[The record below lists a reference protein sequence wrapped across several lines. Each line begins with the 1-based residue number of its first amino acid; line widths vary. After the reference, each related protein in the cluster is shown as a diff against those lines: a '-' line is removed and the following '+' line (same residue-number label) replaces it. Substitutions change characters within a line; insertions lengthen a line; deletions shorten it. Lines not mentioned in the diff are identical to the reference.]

1 MTHQIGTFSV
11 TLALVILPALVT
23 PTRGEA
29 QTEMLILLRGTDTIA
44 VERID
49 KTPSRLDGE
58 LVDRIQKLRWSYS
71 ATLDDGLVTKF
82 HNEVRRADAD
92 PTSPA
97 LQTALLVFTGDS
109 VILDINPGPNQRTQR
124 LGTRTG
130 ALPYIN
136 PSFALFELIVARG
149 LATGKDSTSVP
160 MFLVSGG
167 QTVDVPV
174 MRNGADSVVVVAGTP
189 SRFGWHDGRLTGGT
203 VPAQGLTILLT
214 EADTGAMHVPKPDYS
229 VPADAPYTAES
240 VTVPTPMGHTLG
252 GTLTLPKR
260 RSGRVP
266 AIITITGSGAQDRD
280 EEIPF
285 VRGYRPFR
293 QIADTLGHAGIAVLR
308 MDDRGFGES
317 GGANTAPTTDDLA
330 DDIRAGVAYLHGR
343 PEIDP
348 TRIVLVGHSEGA
360 IIAPIV
366 AAADPT
372 IRAIVLMAGT
382 SRTGRIVI
390 EYQNRYAI
398 EHSDQIT
405 AEQRDSVITAAMK
418 TVDSLAAR
426 SPWLKH
432 FLEYD
437 PKPTASR
444 VTVPV
449 LILQGETDRQV
460 TADQAE
466 ELAAA
471 IRSGGNTN
479 VTVHLF
485 PEANHLF
492 VQDPIGSPT
501 GYPQLPEGRIRND
514 VIIVLVGWLSDI
526 LK

>member
-1 MTHQIGTFSV
+1 MTYRLHPVVFAVAASS
-11 TLALVILPALVT
+11 LLALVT

-29 QTEMLILLRGTDTIA
+29 QTEMLLLLRGTDTIA
-44 VERID
+44 VERIHR
-49 KTPSRLDGE
+49 TPNRLDGE
-58 LVDRIQKLRWSYS
+58 LVDRIQKLRWSYA
-71 ATLDDGLVTKF
+71 ATLQDGLVIKL

-97 LQTALLVFTGDS
+97 LQTAVLVFSGDS
-109 VILDINPGPNQRTQR
+109 VIVDIGSGANQRTQR

-130 ALPYIN
+130 AVPYIN

-149 LATGKDSTSVP
+149 LAAGRDSTSVP

-167 QTVDVPV
+167 QTIDVPV
-174 MRNGADSVVVVAGTP
+174 MRHGADSVLVVAGTQ
-189 SRFGWHDGRLTGGT
+189 SRFGWRHGRLTGGT
-203 VPAQGLTILLT
+203 VPAQGLTLLLT
-214 EADTGAMHVPKPDYS
+214 EADSGALYVPKPDYS
-229 VPADAPYTAES
+229 APADAPYTAES
-240 VTVPTPMGHTLG
+240 VTIQTPMGHSLA
-252 GTLTLPKR
+252 GTLTLPKV

-266 AIITITGSGAQDRD
+266 AVVTITGSGSQDRD

-293 QIADTLGHAGIAVLR
+293 QIADTLGHVGIAVLR

-317 GGANTAPTTDDLA
+317 GGGNTAPTTDDLA
-330 DDIRAGVAYLHGR
+330 DDIRAGVAYLRNR

-348 TRIVLVGHSEGA
+348 ARIALVGHSEGG
-360 IIAPIV
+360 IIAPIL
-366 AAADPT
+366 AADDPT

-382 SRTGRIVI
+382 SRTGRTVI

-398 EHSDQIT
+398 EHSDQV
-405 AEQRDSVITAAMK
+405 APEARDSVITAAMK

-426 SPWLKH
+426 SPWMKH
-432 FLEYD
+432 FLDYD
-437 PKPTASR
+437 PRPTARR

-471 IRSGGNTN
+471 IRSGGNAN

-492 VQDPIGSPT
+492 VQDPIGNPT
-501 GYPQLPEGRIRND
+501 GYPQLPDGRIRND
-514 VIIVLVGWLSDI
+514 VIMVLVGWLSEI
-526 LK
+526 LR

>member
-1 MTHQIGTFSV
+1 
-11 TLALVILPALVT
+11 
-23 PTRGEA
+23 
-29 QTEMLILLRGTDTIA
+29 
-44 VERID
+44 
-49 KTPSRLDGE
+49 
-58 LVDRIQKLRWSYS
+58 
-71 ATLDDGLVTKF
+71 
-82 HNEVRRADAD
+82 
-92 PTSPA
+92 
-97 LQTALLVFTGDS
+97 
-109 VILDINPGPNQRTQR
+109 
-124 LGTRTG
+124 
-130 ALPYIN
+130 
-136 PSFALFELIVARG
+136 
-149 LATGKDSTSVP
+149 

-330 DDIRAGVAYLHGR
+330 DDIRAGVTYLHGR

-432 FLEYD
+432 FLDYD